1 MQTIR
6 WEFQAQIFKLVS
18 GWWSTDHLL
27 VSFFFSQFF
36 FFLAGKGRFLIW
48 LPQSRFTCCCHCD
61 ANCGNI
67 IFLIYISRVFII
79 VFLSSF
85 SPIVASSIEIEN
97 NWMGEEFGNGRDKK
111 QQHQFRHF
119 PIFSFFLLIY
129 LLLLITFFWEK
140 KRNYFTHKIREKNFP
155 KLIRKDFSQTL
166 FSLLQM
172 SFAGKSSSTYFLNNF
187 HVYFAKNN
195 IIIKIHRVILI
206 NLFQLRW
213 KREKNWKHWKNW
225 TLNHRYNKVN
235 D

>member
-1 MQTIR
+1 MMINGSL
-6 WEFQAQIFKLVS
+6 A
-18 GWWSTDHLL
+18 G
-27 VSFFFSQFF
+27 FFFLFSI

-79 VFLSSF
+79 VFLTSF

-97 NWMGEEFGNGRDKK
+97 NRMGEEFGNGRDKK

-119 PIFSFFLLIY
+119 PIFSFFFANSFITFDHLFFRKKGTILLIK
-129 LLLLITFFWEK
+129 L
-140 KRNYFTHKIREKNFP
+140 EKNFP
-155 KLIRKDFSQTL
+155 KLIRKDFSQTFFL
-166 FSLLQM
+166 LLQM

-206 NLFQLRW
+206 NLFQLR
-213 KREKNWKHWKNW
+213 
-225 TLNHRYNKVN
+225 
-235 D
+235 

>member
-27 VSFFFSQFF
+27 VSFFFSQF

-97 NWMGEEFGNGRDKK
+97 NQMGEEFGNGRDKK
-111 QQHQFRHF
+111 QQHQFHHF
-119 PIFSFFLLIY
+119 PIFFLFFANSF
-129 LLLLITFFWEK
+129 ITFDHFFFKK
-140 KRNYFTHKIREKNFP
+140 KRNYFIHKIREKLPEIDQERFFSNVF
-155 KLIRKDFSQTL
+155 LASSNVICRKKQLDIFSQQFSCL
-166 FSLLQM
+166 FCKKQHHY
-172 SFAGKSSSTYFLNNF
+172 KNSSGYF
-187 HVYFAKNN
+187 
-195 IIIKIHRVILI
+195 
-206 NLFQLRW
+206 
-213 KREKNWKHWKNW
+213 
-225 TLNHRYNKVN
+225 